1 MFNTIGVIGL
11 GVMGSN
17 IALNMAN
24 KGEKVAVY
32 NYTRDLTDQLV
43 AELDGQSIH
52 PYYEIQEF
60 VQSLETPRKIF
71 LMVTAGKAIDSVIT
85 SLLPHLDSGDIIMDG
100 GNSHYEDTERRYDE
114 LKSKGFSYV
123 GIGISGGEVGALKGP
138 SIMPGG
144 DKDAYEKVAPILTKI
159 AAKVNDAPCCT
170 YIGPKGAGH
179 FVKMVHNGIEYADMQ
194 LIAEAYTFLREKLH
208 LEVNEIA
215 DIFETWNQGEL
226 KSYLIE
232 ITAEILRKKDEVTGL
247 PLIDVILDK
256 AGQKGTGK
264 WTSMQAIDNGIPASI
279 ITESLFARYI
289 SALKEERVHAE
300 NILTGP
306 ENVEQKLD
314 KNEWIDY
321 IRQALYMGKVCAY
334 AQGFTQY
341 KMSSELNGWDLPL
354 KDIALIF
361 RGGCIIRAEFLN
373 GISEAYQEQPNLANL
388 LISPYF
394 AEKVANYQAGLRKV
408 VCEGINSGISFPCL
422 GSSLTY
428 YDSYRTGISNANLL
442 QAQRDYFG
450 AHTYERRDL
459 AGVFHT
465 NWQ

>member
-1 MFNTIGVIGL
+1 MLNSIGVIGL

-24 KGEKVAVY
+24 KGEHAAVY

-43 AELDGQSIH
+43 EKLDGQSIT
-52 PYYEIQEF
+52 PYYEIQDF
-60 VQSLETPRKIF
+60 VQSLETPRKVF
-71 LMVTAGKAIDSVIT
+71 VMVTAGKAIDSVI
-85 SLLPHLDSGDIIMDG
+85 SALVPHLEEGDVIMDG

-114 LKSKGFSYV
+114 LKSKGIGYL
-123 GIGISGGEVGALKGP
+123 GIGISGGEVGALTGP

-144 DKDAYEKVAPILTKI
+144 DKEVYEKAAPILTKI
-159 AAKVNDAPCCT
+159 AAQVDNTPCCA
-170 YIGPKGAGH
+170 YMGPKGAGH

-194 LIAEAYTFLREKLH
+194 LIAEAYTFLRERLQLSVH
-208 LEVNEIA
+208 EIA

-264 WTSMQAIDNGIPASI
+264 WTSIQAIDNGIPASI

-289 SALKEERVHAE
+289 SALKEERVLAQS
-300 NILTGP
+300 ILTGP
-306 ENVEQKLD
+306 KYEQHQLD
-314 KNEWIDY
+314 KNEWTDY

-341 KMSSELNGWDLPL
+341 KMTSELFGWDLPL

-373 GISEAYQEQPNLANL
+373 VISEAYQAQPNLANL

-394 AEKVANYQAGLRKV
+394 AEKVIDYQMGLRKV

-422 GSSLTY
+422 SASLTY
-428 YDSYRTGISNANLL
+428 FDSYRKGISNANLL

-450 AHTYERRDL
+450 AHTYERNDL
-459 AGVFHT
+459 SGVFHT
-465 NWQ
+465 NWN

>member
-1 MFNTIGVIGL
+1 MYNTIGVIGL

-17 IALNMAN
+17 IALNMAS
-24 KGEKVAVY
+24 KGEQVAVY

-52 PYYEIQEF
+52 PYYEIQDF

-71 LMVTAGKAIDSVIT
+71 LMVTAGKPIDSVIT
-85 SLLPHLDSGDIIMDG
+85 SLLPHLESGDIIMDG

-215 DIFETWNQGEL
+215 DIFETWNEGEL

-306 ENVEQKLD
+306 ENVQQQLD

-321 IRQALYMGKVCAY
+321 IRQALYMGKICAY

-373 GISEAYQEQPNLANL
+373 VISEAYQEQPNLANL

>member
-17 IALNMAN
+17 IALNMAS
-24 KGEKVAVY
+24 KGERVAVY

-52 PYYEIQEF
+52 PYYEIVDF
-60 VQSLETPRKIF
+60 VQSLATPRKIF
-71 LMVTAGKAIDSVIT
+71 LMVTAGKPIDSVIT
-85 SLLPHLDSGDIIMDG
+85 SLLPHLESGDIIMDG

-114 LKSKGFSYV
+114 LKTKGFSYI

-159 AAKVNDAPCCT
+159 AAKVNDDPCCT

-208 LEVNEIA
+208 LQVNEIA

-306 ENVEQKLD
+306 ENVQQKLD

-373 GISEAYQEQPNLANL
+373 VISEAYQEQPNLANL

-394 AEKVANYQAGLRKV
+394 AEKVAKYQVGLRKV

>member
-52 PYYEIQEF
+52 PYYEIQDF

-85 SLLPHLDSGDIIMDG
+85 SLLPHLESGDIIMDG

-144 DKDAYEKVAPILTKI
+144 DKDAYEKVAPILAKI

-306 ENVEQKLD
+306 ENVQQKLD

-373 GISEAYQEQPNLANL
+373 VISEAYQEQPNLANL

-394 AEKVANYQAGLRKV
+394 AEKVAKYQVGLRKV

>member
-1 MFNTIGVIGL
+1 MFNKIGVIGL

-17 IALNMAN
+17 IALNMAS
-24 KGEKVAVY
+24 KGEQVAVY
-32 NYTRDLTDQLV
+32 NYTRDLTEQLV
-43 AELDGQSIH
+43 GKLDSQSLH
-52 PYYEIQEF
+52 PYYEIQDF

-71 LMVTAGKAIDSVIT
+71 LMVTAGKPIDSVIN
-85 SLLPHLDSGDIIMDG
+85 SLLPHLESGDIIMDG

-114 LKSKGFSYV
+114 LKSKGISYL

-144 DKDAYEKVAPILTKI
+144 DKEAYEKVAPILTKI
-159 AAKVNDAPCCT
+159 AAKVNDNPCCT

-264 WTSMQAIDNGIPASI
+264 WTSMQAINNGIPASI

-289 SALKEERVHAE
+289 SALKEERINAE

-306 ENVEQKLD
+306 ENVQQKLD
-314 KNEWIDY
+314 KSEWIDY

-341 KMSSELNGWDLPL
+341 KKTSELHGWDLPL

-373 GISEAYQEQPNLANL
+373 VISEAYQEQPHLANL

-394 AEKVANYQAGLRKV
+394 AEKVTDYQVGLRKV

-422 GSSLTY
+422 SASLTY

>member
-1 MFNTIGVIGL
+1 MLNTIGVIGL

-24 KGEKVAVY
+24 KGEHVAVY

-43 AELDGQSIH
+43 QKLDGQALT
-52 PYYEIQEF
+52 PYYQIQDF

-71 LMVTAGKAIDSVIT
+71 MMVTAGKAIDSVIG
-85 SLLPHLDSGDIIMDG
+85 SLIPLLEKGDVIMDG
-100 GNSHYEDTERRYDE
+100 GNSHFEDTARRYDD
-114 LKSKGFSYV
+114 LKSKGIGYL
-123 GIGISGGEVGALKGP
+123 GIGISGGEVGALTGP

-144 DKDAYEKVAPILTKI
+144 DKDVYEKAAPILTKI
-159 AAKVNDAPCCT
+159 AAQVEGDPCCT

-179 FVKMVHNGIEYADMQ
+179 FVKIVHNGIEYADMQ

-208 LEVNEIA
+208 LSVEEIA
-215 DIFETWNQGEL
+215 EIFETWNQGEL

-232 ITAEILRKKDEVTGL
+232 ITAEILRKKDELTGF

-256 AGQKGTGK
+256 TGQKGTGK
-264 WTSMQAIDNGIPASI
+264 WTSIQAIDNGIPASI
-279 ITESLFARYI
+279 ITESLFARYL
-289 SALKEERVHAE
+289 SSLKEERVNAE
-300 NILTGP
+300 NILSGP
-306 ENVEQKLD
+306 EMDPQNLD
-314 KNEWIDY
+314 KHLWIEY

-341 KMSSELNGWDLPL
+341 KMTSELYGWDLPL

-373 GISEAYQEQPNLANL
+373 VISQTYQEQPDLANL
-388 LISPYF
+388 LIAPYF
-394 AEKVANYQAGLRKV
+394 AEKVKEYQIGLRKI
-408 VCEGINSGISFPCL
+408 VCEGVVSGISFPCL
-422 GSSLTY
+422 SASLSY
-428 YDSYRTGISNANLL
+428 YDSYRKGTSSASIL

-450 AHTYERRDL
+450 AHTYERCDL

-465 NWQ
+465 IWQ